1 MRRKPVER
9 LVAEGGQG
17 EGGSLRRSLGL
28 WQLTMISIG
37 ATLGTGI
44 FVVLGEAVPKAGP
57 AVTLSFVI
65 AGLTALF
72 SALSYAEL
80 AGTIPVAGSSY
91 SYAYATMGELIAW
104 ICGWCLVLEY
114 GVSVAAVAVGW
125 GEYLNELLDGTI
137 GVTIPDALSAPP
149 GDGGIFNLPALIVVL
164 LAMAFLLG
172 GARESARA
180 NTIMVCVKIAAL
192 VLFCAIGI
200 QGFRS
205 GNYQHFMPLGMAGV
219 SAAGAT
225 LFFSYIGFDAASTA
239 GEEAKNA
246 QRDLPRAIMLS
257 LVIVTAL
264 YVLVA
269 AVAVGA
275 KPWRRFNDSEAA
287 LAQIMRDVTGQTF
300 WGTLLAACAVI
311 AIASVVLTVLYGQ
324 TRILFAMARDGL
336 APKVFAKV
344 HPKSG
349 APRANTVIVSL
360 FCGVLAAAIPLGQ
373 LADATS
379 IGTLFAFALVNI
391 AVVVLRR
398 TRPEMPRTFRV
409 PLSPVL
415 PALGL
420 AFCVWMMGSLSAV
433 TWIVF
438 GAGWRWGSCST
449 SGTATAGPALPR
461 QKFSRLKRSERPAV
475 LNDLDERIVHALAED
490 ARRSYAD
497 IGQLVGLSAPAV
509 KRRVDR
515 LRATGAIT
523 GFTVRVDPAALGWE
537 TEGFVEIYCRHNT
550 SPDTIR
556 RGLERYQE
564 VVAASTV
571 TGDADAIVQVFASDM
586 RHFERVL
593 ERIAGE
599 PFVERTKS
607 VLVLSPLLRRFS
619 SGSPT

>member
-1 MRRKPVER
+1 MLDQGAPPQQENRSAPPAAGLGARLMRRKPVER

-80 AGTIPVAGSSY
+80 AGTIPVSGSSY
-91 SYAYATMGELIAW
+91 SYAYATMGELVAW
-104 ICGWCLVLEY
+104 VCGWCLVLEY
-114 GVSVAAVAVGW
+114 GVSVSAVAVGW
-125 GEYLNELLDGTI
+125 GEYLNELLDGTL
-137 GVTIPDALSAPP
+137 GVTIPAALSAPP

-180 NTIMVCVKIAAL
+180 NTVMVVVKIAAL
-192 VLFCAIGI
+192 LLFCLIGL

-205 GNYQHFMPLGMAGV
+205 GNYENFMPLGMAGV

-269 AVAVGA
+269 AVAIGA
-275 KPWRRFNDSEAA
+275 RPWEGFGESEAA
-287 LAQIMRDVTGQTF
+287 LAGIMKDVTGDAF
-300 WGTLLAACAVI
+300 WGTLLAGGAVI

-324 TRILFAMARDGL
+324 TRILFAMSRDGL
-336 APKVFAKV
+336 VPKVFSRV
-344 HPKSG
+344 HPKTG
-349 APRANTVIVSL
+349 TPRVNTVIVSL

-379 IGTLFAFALVNI
+379 IGTLFAFALVNV

-398 TRPEMPRTFRV
+398 TRPDMPRTFRV

-415 PALGL
+415 PALGF
-420 AFCVWMMGSLSAV
+420 AFCVWMMGSLSTV
-433 TWIVF
+433 TWVVF
-438 GAGWRWGSCST
+438 GVWMAAGLVFYFSYGHR
-449 SGTATAGPALPR
+449 R
-461 QKFSRLKRSERPAV
+461 SRL
-475 LNDLDERIVHALAED
+475 
-490 ARRSYAD
+490 
-497 IGQLVGLSAPAV
+497 
-509 KRRVDR
+509 
-515 LRATGAIT
+515 AT
-523 GFTVRVDPAALGWE
+523 PE
-537 TEGFVEIYCRHNT
+537 
-550 SPDTIR
+550 
-556 RGLERYQE
+556 
-564 VVAASTV
+564 
-571 TGDADAIVQVFASDM
+571 
-586 RHFERVL
+586 
-593 ERIAGE
+593 
-599 PFVERTKS
+599 K
-607 VLVLSPLLRRFS
+607 
-619 SGSPT
+619 

>member
-1 MRRKPVER
+1 MLDQGAPPHHDTSAGPASPGLAARLMRRKPVET

-17 EGGSLRRSLGL
+17 EGGTLRRSLGL

-80 AGTIPVAGSSY
+80 AGTIPVSGSSY
-91 SYAYATMGELIAW
+91 SYAYATMGELVAW

-137 GVTIPDALSAPP
+137 GVTIPAVLSAPP
-149 GDGGIFNLPALIVVL
+149 GDGGVFNLPALIVVL
-164 LAMAFLLG
+164 LAMTFLLG

-180 NTIMVCVKIAAL
+180 NTVMVVVKIAAL
-192 VLFCAIGI
+192 VLFCAIGV

-205 GNYQHFMPLGMAGV
+205 GNYENFMPLGMAGV

-257 LVIVTAL
+257 LVIVTVL

-275 KPWRRFNDSEAA
+275 RPWRTFTDSEAS
-287 LAQIMRDVTGQTF
+287 LAQIMSDVTGQTF
-300 WGTLLAACAVI
+300 WGTLLAFCAVV

-324 TRILFAMARDGL
+324 TRVLFAMSRDGL
-336 APKVFAKV
+336 VPKVFSRV
-344 HPKSG
+344 HPKTG
-349 APRANTVIVSL
+349 APRANTLIVSL

-379 IGTLFAFALVNI
+379 IGTLFAFALVNV

-398 TRPEMPRTFRV
+398 TRPDMRRTFRV

-415 PALGL
+415 PALGF
-420 AFCVWMMGSLSAV
+420 AFCVWMMGSLSTV
-433 TWIVF
+433 TWVVF
-438 GAGWRWGSCST
+438 GVWMAVGLVFYFVYGHR
-449 SGTATAGPALPR
+449 R
-461 QKFSRLKRSERPAV
+461 SRL
-475 LNDLDERIVHALAED
+475 
-490 ARRSYAD
+490 
-497 IGQLVGLSAPAV
+497 
-509 KRRVDR
+509 
-515 LRATGAIT
+515 AT
-523 GFTVRVDPAALGWE
+523 
-537 TEGFVEIYCRHNT
+537 
-550 SPDTIR
+550 PDT
-556 RGLERYQE
+556 
-564 VVAASTV
+564 V
-571 TGDADAIVQVFASDM
+571 TPEA
-586 RHFERVL
+586 
-593 ERIAGE
+593 
-599 PFVERTKS
+599 K
-607 VLVLSPLLRRFS
+607 
-619 SGSPT
+619 